1 MSKMNMCPQGVAR
14 RGLSPLFRI
23 RSNVDAAIDRATSML
38 ERFAQWKSMSI
49 DGSVQSFSTQ
59 MQLYEASEQQ
69 LSRQAAMDKEN
80 HVQSSPCKTI
90 RSQNMPGNLAGKGTE
105 LVCHLNLQHRPL
117 HY

>member
-1 MSKMNMCPQGVAR
+1 MSKMNPCPQGVAR

-23 RSNVDAAIDRATSML
+23 KSNVDAAIERATTML
-38 ERFAQWKSMSI
+38 ERFEQWKSMSV

-69 LSRQAAMDKEN
+69 LKIQAAMDKEN

-90 RSQNMPGNLAGKGTE
+90 RSQNMPSNLAGKETE
-105 LVCHLNLQHRPL
+105 LVRHLNLQHWPL
-117 HY
+117 QY